1 MIRIIHLPRPPEFL
15 MRQMAARVRF
25 HYMAE
30 ARKAVE
36 EAERK
41 LLAAT
46 TPQEKAAAQQE
57 LLEAHQALAE
67 ARDWEPVKPDISFA
81 SDDPPGRPRRPL

>member
-1 MIRIIHLPRPPEFL
+1 MIRLVHLPRPPEFL

-25 HYMAE
+25 YYVAE

-41 LLAAT
+41 LLAAKS
-46 TPQEKAAAQQE
+46 PEEKATAQRE
-57 LLEAHQALAE
+57 LLEKHRALAE
-67 ARDWEPVKPDISFA
+67 EMEWEWRPESSSPAGHSFV
-81 SDDPPGRPRRPL
+81 SV